1 MIIEKDKNLKNYH
14 TLKIESVAE
23 YFCQVNT
30 KEEIIEALKYA
41 KKNNLEV
48 SFIGGGSNIAF
59 IRSYIPG
66 LVIKNNYQK
75 VEIIKNDT
83 NNLIVSVSSGYPTSK
98 FVLDV
103 ANLGGEGI
111 EYHLGLPGTIGG
123 AIFTNAKWTKPLSY
137 ISDCL
142 KTAII
147 IDKKLKLKTVDC
159 QYFKFRY
166 DYSILKKTKEIV
178 LEVVFEFKKNDPE
191 LLKKRAQAALEYRK
205 KTQPQG
211 VFTAGCFF
219 QNPKNLSAGY
229 LIDKAELKG
238 MKIGGFLVSPIHA
251 NFIINHGNGKP
262 EDLKKLV
269 NLIKKKVKEKLK
281 VKLEEEVVTI

>member
-14 TLKIESVAE
+14 TLKIESIAQ

-30 KEEIIEALKYA
+30 REEIIEALKYA
-41 KKNNLEV
+41 KQNHLDV

-75 VEIIKNDT
+75 IEIFKNDP
-83 NNLIVSVSSGYPTSK
+83 NNLIVSVSSGYPTNK
-98 FVLDV
+98 FVLDIV
-103 ANLGGEGI
+103 NLGGEGI

-142 KTAII
+142 KTAVI
-147 IDKKLKLKTVDC
+147 IDKELQLKTVDY

-166 DYSILKKTKEIV
+166 DYSILKETKEIV
-178 LEVVFEFKKNDPE
+178 LEAVFEFKKNDPE
-191 LLKKRAQAALEYRK
+191 LLKKRAQTALDYRK

-229 LIDKAELKG
+229 LIDQSGLKG
-238 MKIGGFLVSPIHA
+238 KKIGDFLISPIHA
-251 NFIINHGNGKP
+251 NFIINEGKGKP
-262 EDLKKLV
+262 EDLKKLID
-269 NLIKKKVKEKLK
+269 LIKKKVEEKFN
-281 VKLEEEVVTI
+281 VKLEEEVITL

>member
-41 KKNNLEV
+41 KQNNLEV